1 LLKVAATGAATGKSK
16 GYARITDAVNIK
28 YFQYLSK
35 IKKI

>member
-16 GYARITDAVNIK
+16 GYARITDAV
-28 YFQYLSK
+28 K

>member
-1 LLKVAATGAATGKSK
+1 LFKVAATGAATDKSK
-16 GYARITDAVNIK
+16 GYARVIDAANIK